1 MAFNKVPPVFKKRM
15 TKHRSEQIIKPTT
28 TTFNQ
33 NKATNNHKNY
43 IDNTRLMQQKMIG
56 GGT

>member
-28 TTFNQ
+28 TFNK